1 MPLTAWAAG
10 WFLLAAL
17 PIAFIVSYS
26 DLSRM
31 KIPNAMVLA
40 LVAAYAVFGL
50 IALPLDLYLWHWLH
64 LPVVLVVGM
73 VLNAAGAV
81 GAGDAKFMAAA
92 APMIA
97 TADAVLVVLILSA
110 ALLAGYA
117 AHRIARVTPIRR
129 AVPHWASW
137 DTASKR
143 FPMGFPLS
151 MALVAYLVMVLVLRQ
166 Q

>member
-1 MPLTAWAAG
+1 MDLTAWAAG

-31 KIPNAMVLA
+31 KIPNATVLA
-40 LVAAYAVFGL
+40 LVAAYAVLGL
-50 IALPLDLYLWHWLH
+50 IALPFDQYLWHWLH
-64 LPVVLVVGM
+64 LPVILVIGM
-73 VLNAAGAV
+73 VLNAAGAM

-97 TADAVLVVLILSA
+97 TSDAVLVALILSA
-110 ALLAGYA
+110 AFLAGYA
-117 AHRIARVTPIRR
+117 AHRIARATPIRQ

-151 MALVAYLVMVLVLRQ
+151 MALVAYLGIVLVLR
-166 Q
+166 

>member
-31 KIPNAMVLA
+31 KIPNATVLA
-40 LVAAYAVFGL
+40 LVAAYAVLGL
-50 IALPLDLYLWHWLH
+50 IALPVELYLWHWLH

-73 VLNAAGAV
+73 VLNAAGAM

-97 TADAVLVVLILSA
+97 TSDAVMVALILSA
-110 ALLAGYA
+110 AFLAGYA
-117 AHRIARVTPIRR
+117 AHRIARATPIRQ
-129 AVPHWASW
+129 AVPHWVSW
-137 DTASKR
+137 DTTSKR

-151 MALVAYLVMVLVLRQ
+151 MALVAYLGIVLFLR
-166 Q
+166 